1 MSTLYLLNY
10 NNYYN
15 RIVKTTTLS
24 NYKDNA
30 YLLYTKTD
38 YNFKPMDSC
47 YTDIILNISDTLNPD
62 YLVVTETSNG
72 TESIASRWFILESS
86 RTRGGQYKMR
96 LRRDIFADY
105 KSIVKAATIYCE
117 KGYVSDDDPL
127 IYNSEGNTYNQI
139 KASETLLKDETGS
152 AWIIGYLDNKAF
164 EGVSPTLD
172 VPMNVNP
179 PAWSKS
185 YTSIAA
191 AQTDFPRTSMATN
204 YFVGKAQ
211 DVQLRWYMKTTSNIY
226 YRFDVSPNNTA
237 FQLAPTTSGAG
248 TIPDNQIVN
257 PVQAY
262 VSRLNDA
269 PKTASEWNDDLS
281 TDLGAYTSD
290 YEKLINAA
298 GAIIKINSTPA
309 KYYKLNI
316 LTKSTPTTATVTEG
330 THEETYDNIFDLNAY
345 AGAVLTPPTGNMYAR
360 YNKIEIAGVWEDITD
375 SFTVS
380 IANTVPL
387 NPTAPYYMFAM
398 PYHSC
403 KFQYKDSNDVTHVVT
418 SNPGYT
424 MQFVQQLIKTVG
436 THVIDVQLL
445 PYFPDRYF
453 QNAGV
458 ILLDETDQN
467 SVTYIEDA
475 QGMQSFLY
483 WGAPQSFQFDLG
495 AGAGYTIDELSS
507 RKVDSETRFCRL
519 SAPNYSASFDF
530 SIAKNR
536 GVGGFRVFCTYRP
549 YQPHL
554 QIMPL
559 WKGVYGQNFADARGL
574 ICGGDYSVDIVNDA
588 WTEYQVNNKNYQLIF
603 DRQILS
609 MDRQHE
615 VQQMNDIVGAVSN
628 TVSAAASGATAF
640 SGLGPVGT
648 LLGGLIAGGISATA
662 GAMDITNNQK
672 LRADQRSAAFDMFK
686 YNLGNIQARPTTI
699 TKLSALA
706 GNNKI
711 WPFYEIYETTSRE
724 VALLEAQ
731 LQYAGMTINAIG
743 TVEQYI
749 GPSRTFVR
757 GKLIRI
763 TGLEHDAEM
772 SQLVADEL
780 ARGIYIT

>member
-24 NYKDNA
+24 NYKSND

-96 LRRDIFADY
+96 LRRDVFADY

-139 KASETLLKDETGS
+139 KTSETLLKDETGS

-172 VPMNVNP
+172 IGMNDTL
-179 PAWSKS
+179 PAYSKAYATLS
-185 YTSIAA
+185 A
-191 AQTDFPRTSMATN
+191 AQVDFPRTDFSAQ
-204 YFVGKAQ
+204 YFTGKAQ
-211 DVQLRWYMKTTSNIY
+211 DVELRWDMTVGDTGIY
-226 YRFDVSPNNTA
+226 YRFFVKPNNTTWN
-237 FQLAPTTSGAG
+237 LTTASGIAG
-248 TIPDNQIVN
+248 NVFSIEPYIIWVN
-257 PVQAY
+257 E
-262 VSRLNDA
+262 A
-269 PKTASEWNDDLS
+269 PKTASAWDAAMDTDIGAHTDDYN
-281 TDLGAYTSD
+281 TI
-290 YEKLINAA
+290 INAA
-298 GAIIKINSTPA
+298 GTIVKIGTSPA
-309 KYYKLNI
+309 KYYKLNV
-316 LTKSTPTTATVTEG
+316 LTKTSKQTITVTSG
-330 THEETYDNIFDLNAY
+330 
-345 AGAVLTPPTGNMYAR
+345 GAVDDIVDEINNKSWITGPSVSVAR
-360 YNKIEIAGVWEDITD
+360 YTKVEIAGVWEDISD
-375 SFTVS
+375 QFTVS

-436 THVIDVQLL
+436 THVLDVQLL

-453 QNAGV
+453 ENAGV
-458 ILLDETDQN
+458 ILLDDTDQN

-475 QGMQSFLY
+475 NGMQSFLY
-483 WGAPQSFQFDLG
+483 WGAPQSFRFDLG
-495 AGAGYTIDELSS
+495 AGAGYTISELSS
-507 RKVDSETRFCRL
+507 RKVDNETRFCRI

-536 GVGGFRVFCTYRP
+536 GVSGFRVFCTYRP
-549 YQPHL
+549 YQPHI

-588 WTEYQVNNKNYQLIF
+588 WTQYQINNKNYQLIF
-603 DRQILS
+603 DRQIQS
-609 MDRQHE
+609 MDLQHD
-615 VQQMNDIVGAVSN
+615 VQKMNDIFGAVSG
-628 TVSAAASGATAF
+628 TISAAASGGAANA
-640 SGLGPVGT
+640 GLGPAGT
-648 LLGGLIAGGISATA
+648 FLGSLIAGGLSAF
-662 GAMDITNNQK
+662 GGIMDVTNNQK
-672 LRADQRSAAFDMFK
+672 LRADQRSAAFDMFQ

>member
-24 NYKDNA
+24 DYKNND

-96 LRRDIFADY
+96 LRRDVFADY
-105 KSIVKAATIYCE
+105 KSIVKASTIYCE

-139 KASETLLKDETGS
+139 KTSETLLKDETGS
-152 AWIIGYLDNKAF
+152 AWIIGYLDNKTF

-172 VPMNVNP
+172 IGMNSTL
-179 PAWSKS
+179 PAYSKAYS
-185 YTSIAA
+185 SL
-191 AQTDFPRTSMATN
+191 AQAQVDFPRTNFMAQ

-211 DVQLRWYMKTTSNIY
+211 DVQLRWYMYDKQTEVY
-226 YRFDVSPNNTA
+226 YRFDVTPSNTTYT
-237 FQLAPTTSGAG
+237 LAATTSGAG
-248 TIPDNQIVN
+248 WFHDLDYYNVHVN
-257 PVQAY
+257 LY
-262 VSRLNDA
+262 
-269 PKTASEWNDDLS
+269 PKTAAQWDTAMD
-281 TDLGAYTSD
+281 TDLNAHTDD
-290 YEKLINAA
+290 YRSLINSA
-298 GAIIKINSTPA
+298 GTIVKIGTSPA
-309 KYYKLNI
+309 KYYKLNV
-316 LTKSTPTTATVTEG
+316 LTKTTATTATITENTYNEIYDIIQDIS
-330 THEETYDNIFDLNAY
+330 THDHVPTLY
-345 AGAVLTPPTGNMYAR
+345 TPPSGNMYAR
-360 YNKIEIAGVWEDITD
+360 YNKVEVAGVWEDITD

-398 PYHSC
+398 PYHSVQ
-403 KFQYKDSNDVTHVVT
+403 FQYKDSNNVLQTVT

-436 THVIDVQLL
+436 THVLDVQLL

-453 QNAGV
+453 ENAGV

-467 SVTYIEDA
+467 SVTYIEDTN
-475 QGMQSFLY
+475 GMQSFLY

-495 AGAGYTIDELSS
+495 AGAGYSIAELSS
-507 RKVDSETRFCRL
+507 RKVDNETRFCRL

-536 GVGGFRVFCTYRP
+536 GVTGFRIFCTYRP

-588 WTEYQVNNKNYQLIF
+588 WTEYQINNKNYQLIF

-615 VQQMNDIVGAVSN
+615 VQQMNDIFGAVSN

-640 SGLGPVGT
+640 SGLGPAGT
-648 LLGGLIAGGISATA
+648 LLGGLIAGGMSAVG

-743 TVEQYI
+743 TVSQYI

>member
-1 MSTLYLLNY
+1 MSKIYLLNY

-24 NYKDNA
+24 NYISQKIYSVD
-30 YLLYTKTD
+30 KID
-38 YNFKPMDSC
+38 FKPNDSC
-47 YTDIILNISDTLNPD
+47 YTDQILNFSETINPD
-62 YLVVTETSNG
+62 YLIVTDVVNG
-72 TESIASRWFILESS
+72 TETLTSRWFILES
-86 RTRGGQYKMR
+86 RRLRGGQYNLR
-96 LRRDIFADY
+96 LRRDVFADY
-105 KSIVKAATIYCE
+105 KSIVKDATIYCE

-172 VPMNVNP
+172 IGMNATL
-179 PAWSKS
+179 PAYSKS
-185 YTSIAA
+185 YSSL
-191 AQTDFPRTSMATN
+191 AQAQVDFPRTNFTAQ
-204 YFVGKAQ
+204 YFIGKAQ
-211 DVQLRWYMKTTSNIY
+211 DVQLRWYMYDNETEVY
-226 YRFDVSPNNTA
+226 YRFDVTPSNTTYT
-237 FQLAPTTSGAG
+237 LAATTSGAG
-248 TIPDNQIVN
+248 RFYDLIYYNAHVN
-257 PVQAY
+257 LY
-262 VSRLNDA
+262 
-269 PKTASEWNDDLS
+269 PKTAAQWDTAMD
-281 TDLGAYTSD
+281 TDLNAHTDDYRSLVNSAGTIVKIGTS
-290 YEKLINAA
+290 
-298 GAIIKINSTPA
+298 PA
-309 KYYKLNI
+309 KYYKLNV
-316 LTKSTPTTATVTEG
+316 LTKITATTATITENTYNEIYDIIQDIS
-330 THEETYDNIFDLNAY
+330 THDHTPALY
-345 AGAVLTPPTGNMYAR
+345 TPPSGNMYAR
-360 YNKIEIAGVWEDITD
+360 YNKVEVAGVWEDITD

-403 KFQYKDSNDVTHVVT
+403 KFQYKDSNDDTHVVT

-436 THVIDVQLL
+436 THVLDVQLL

-475 QGMQSFLY
+475 NGMQSFLY

-495 AGAGYTIDELSS
+495 AGVGYTIDELPS

-536 GVGGFRVFCTYRP
+536 GVSGFRVFCTYRP

-588 WTEYQVNNKNYQLIF
+588 WTEYQINNKNYQLIF

-615 VQQMNDIVGAVSN
+615 VQQMNDIFGAVSG
-628 TVSAAASGATAF
+628 TISAAASGATAF
-640 SGLGPVGT
+640 SGLGPAGT
-648 LLGGLIAGGISATA
+648 LLGGLIAGGMSAVG

-731 LQYAGMTINAIG
+731 LQYSGMTINAIG
-743 TVEQYI
+743 TVSQYI
-749 GPSRTFVR
+749 GPSQTFIR